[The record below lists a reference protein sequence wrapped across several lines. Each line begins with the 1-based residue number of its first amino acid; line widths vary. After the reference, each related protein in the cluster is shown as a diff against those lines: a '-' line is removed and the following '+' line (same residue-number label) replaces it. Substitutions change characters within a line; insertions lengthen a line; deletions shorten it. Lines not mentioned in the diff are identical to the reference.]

1 MKHIS
6 VRKRGFIHIHNLIC
20 FYRNF
25 CDFTHYCNGVWD
37 FFLKLQIISILY
49 ALIKYNKIGS
59 TFRKIYAQQ
68 IKQNKISTN
77 SFLVMEKK
85 GNVFVALKILQLCST
100 ETQKKNKKE
109 KKSIYKSNDPR
120 SVYFKMTFL

>member
-1 MKHIS
+1 M
-6 VRKRGFIHIHNLIC
+6 GL
-20 FYRNF
+20 
-25 CDFTHYCNGVWD
+25 

-85 GNVFVALKILQLCST
+85 RKCLCCPKNSTIALNRDAK
-100 ETQKKNKKE
+100 KKNKKE

>member
-1 MKHIS
+1 MKNKYT
-6 VRKRGFIHIHNLIC
+6 VRNTFLYENVALYTFIILFASIETFVILHTIAIV
-20 FYRNF
+20 YG
-25 CDFTHYCNGVWD
+25 T

-68 IKQNKISTN
+68 IKHNKISTN

-85 GNVFVALKILQLCST
+85 
-100 ETQKKNKKE
+100 KE
-109 KKSIYKSNDPR
+109 MSLLP
-120 SVYFKMTFL
+120 

>member
-1 MKHIS
+1 M
-6 VRKRGFIHIHNLIC
+6 GL
-20 FYRNF
+20 
-25 CDFTHYCNGVWD
+25 

-85 GNVFVALKILQLCST
+85 IRKCLCCPKNST
-100 ETQKKNKKE
+100 IVLNRDAKKKNKKE

>member
-1 MKHIS
+1 M
-6 VRKRGFIHIHNLIC
+6 GL
-20 FYRNF
+20 
-25 CDFTHYCNGVWD
+25 
-37 FFLKLQIISILY
+37 FFFKLQIISILY

-85 GNVFVALKILQLCST
+85 IRKCLCCPKNST
-100 ETQKKNKKE
+100 IVLNRDAKKRIRKKKNLFTKAMIRVQFISK
-109 KKSIYKSNDPR
+109 
-120 SVYFKMTFL
+120 

>member
-1 MKHIS
+1 M
-6 VRKRGFIHIHNLIC
+6 GL
-20 FYRNF
+20 
-25 CDFTHYCNGVWD
+25 

-85 GNVFVALKILQLCST
+85 RKCLCCPKNSTIALNRDAKKRIRK
-100 ETQKKNKKE
+100 KKNLFTKAMIRVQFISK
-109 KKSIYKSNDPR
+109 
-120 SVYFKMTFL
+120 

>member
-1 MKHIS
+1 MKNKYT
-6 VRKRGFIHIHNLIC
+6 VRNTFLYENVALYTFIILFASIET
-20 FYRNF
+20 FVILY
-25 CDFTHYCNGVWD
+25 TIAIVYGT

-109 KKSIYKSNDPR
+109 KKIYLQKQ
-120 SVYFKMTFL
+120 